1 MGTEINRSPEMLTT
15 SQGRAVQHGAGHVAG
30 SSYPSDVWALGC
42 LLYELLTQ
50 QLLFQEYGNNYPKF
64 HAVVTGVLD
73 EVPSC
78 SAASNDCHAASKSLV
93 QIARD

>member
-1 MGTEINRSPEMLTT
+1 MLTT
-15 SQGRAVQHGAGHVAG
+15 SQGRAVQNGAGHVAG

-50 QLLFQEYGNNYPKF
+50 QLLFQEFGNNYPKF